1 MFNQLKTKNMQDLVL
16 SAAHT
21 LTVLPPTFHANAEDV
36 EFEEVVAKKQ
46 NHFIESN
53 TQEISF
59 EELCKGSII
68 PNFASN
74 EETISHQAFITA
86 VADAAKD
93 FFKDAEFSDL
103 EIRVSHPIKGRTR
116 DAIGLKAS
124 ELREDQK
131 TIFYER
137 MAFCVEIP
145 SITTN
150 VNGNTLALSIGGVRS
165 YSETRLNSRK
175 SPERFRIFIGFRNR
189 VCTNLCISTDGFL
202 EKLEVMSVG
211 DIYLAAL
218 KLFSRYNAD
227 RDIQLFNYMNNII
240 INESQFCQIIGRM
253 RLYMALPCAEQKKL
267 PQLLLGDSQINAA
280 TRAYISDEN
289 FKNQGSVI
297 TGWQMMNLLNGA
309 AKSSYIDN
317 FLERDV
323 NATNFAFGIAR
334 ALQGD
339 PAYSWFLG

>member
-1 MFNQLKTKNMQDLVL
+1 MTDLVL
-16 SAAHT
+16 SAAPT
-21 LTVLPPTFHANAEDV
+21 LTVHPKGFYSEAEEVD
-36 EFEEVVAKKQ
+36 FEEVASKPQKQ
-46 NHFIESN
+46 NHFIEAN
-53 TQEISF
+53 TIDITLQQ
-59 EELCKGSII
+59 LCNESII

-74 EETISHQAFITA
+74 EETISHQAFISA
-86 VADAAKD
+86 VIDAAKD
-93 FFKDAEFSDL
+93 FYKDIEFSDL
-103 EIRVSHPIKGRTR
+103 ECRVSHPIKGRTR

-150 VNGNTLALSIGGVRS
+150 VNGNTLALSIGGVRA
-165 YSETRLNSRK
+165 YNETRLNSKK

-189 VCTNLCISTDGFL
+189 VCTNLCISTDGL
-202 EKLEVMSVG
+202 MDKLEVMSVG

-218 KLFSRYNAD
+218 RLFSAYNPQ
-227 RDIQLFNYMNNII
+227 RDIRLFQYLSNIRI
-240 INESQFCQIIGRM
+240 SESQFCHIVGRM
-253 RLYMALPCAEQKKL
+253 RLYMALPLVEQKKL
-267 PQLLLGDSQINAA
+267 PKLLLGDCQVNAA
-280 TRAYISDEN
+280 CRAYVSDEN
-289 FKNQGSVI
+289 FKNHNAEI
-297 TGWQMMNLLNGA
+297 NGWEMLNLLNGA

-317 FLERDV
+317 FLERD
-323 NATNFAFGIAR
+323 TNCTTFMLGVAR

>member
-1 MFNQLKTKNMQDLVL
+1 MQDLVL
-16 SAAHT
+16 SAAPT
-21 LTVLPPTFHANAEDV
+21 LTVHPRGFYTDAEEV
-36 EFEEVVAKKQ
+36 QFEEVSSKPNKQ
-46 NHFIESN
+46 NHFIEAN
-53 TQEISF
+53 TFDISLDQ
-59 EELCKGSII
+59 LCNESII
-68 PNFASN
+68 PNFATN
-74 EETISHQAFITA
+74 EETISHQAFIAA
-86 VADAAKD
+86 VTDAAKD
-93 FFKDAEFSDL
+93 FFKDAEFGDL
-103 EIRVSHPIKGRTR
+103 EVRVSHPIKGRTR

-131 TIFYER
+131 TLFFER

-165 YSETRLNSRK
+165 YNETRLNSKK

-189 VCTNLCISTDGFL
+189 VCTNLCVSTDGFM
-202 EKLEVMSVG
+202 ERLEVMSVG

-218 KLFSRYNAD
+218 RLFCSYNAD
-227 RDIQLFNYMNNII
+227 RDIQLFQYLNNMTIT
-240 INESQFCQIIGRM
+240 ESQFCQIVGRM
-253 RLYMALPCAEQKKL
+253 RLYMALPTAEQKKL

-280 TRAYISDEN
+280 CRAYVGDEN
-289 FKNQGSVI
+289 FKNHNAEVS
-297 TGWQMMNLLNGA
+297 GWEMMNLLNGA

-323 NATNFAFGIAR
+323 NCTTFTFGIAR

>member
-1 MFNQLKTKNMQDLVL
+1 MNNELVL
-16 SAAHT
+16 SGART
-21 LTVLPPTFHANAEDV
+21 LTVLPSSFNAEEVD
-36 EFEEVVAKKQ
+36 FEEVIAKKQ

-53 TQEISF
+53 TQEISYK
-59 EELCKGSII
+59 ELCENCII
-68 PNFASN
+68 PNFATN
-74 EETISHQAFITA
+74 EETISHQAFIQA

-93 FFKDAEFSDL
+93 FFRDAEFSEL
-103 EIRVSHPIKGRTR
+103 ELRVSHPIKGRTR

-145 SITTN
+145 SITTTI
-150 VNGNTLALSIGGVRS
+150 NGNTLALSIGGVRS
-165 YSETRLNSRK
+165 YSETRLNSKK
-175 SPERFRIFIGFRNR
+175 SPERFRLFIGFRNR
-189 VCTNLCISTDGFL
+189 VCTNLCISTDGFI
-202 EKLEVMSVG
+202 ERLEVMSVG

-218 KLFSRYNAD
+218 RLFSSYNKE
-227 RDIQLFNYMNNII
+227 RDIQLFNYLNNML
-240 INESQFCQIIGRM
+240 INETQFCQLIGRM
-253 RLYMALPCAEQKKL
+253 RLYQALPLAEQKKL

-289 FKNQGSVI
+289 FKNQNSVI
-297 TGWQMMNLLNGA
+297 NGWMLMNLLNGA

-323 NATNFAFGIAR
+323 NATSFVFGIAR

>member
-1 MFNQLKTKNMQDLVL
+1 MSNLLL
-16 SAAHT
+16 SAAPT
-21 LTVLPPTFHANAEDV
+21 LTVLPPSFQVDAE
-36 EFEEVVAKKQ
+36 EIPFEEVKPQKQ

-53 TQEISF
+53 TQEIAF
-59 EELCKGSII
+59 NDLCNDCVI
-68 PNFASN
+68 PNFATN
-74 EETISHQAFITA
+74 EETISHQAFIQA

-93 FFKDAEFSDL
+93 FFRDAEFGDL
-103 EIRVSHPIKGRTR
+103 ELRVSHPIKGRTR

-131 TIFYER
+131 TLFYER
-137 MAFCVEIP
+137 LAWCIEIP
-145 SITTN
+145 SITTT

-165 YSETRLNSRK
+165 YNETRLNSKK

-189 VCTNLCISTDGFL
+189 VCTNLCISTDGFM

-218 KLFSRYNAD
+218 RLFSSYDMN
-227 RDIQLFNYMNNII
+227 RDIQLFNYLNSVL
-240 INESQFCQIIGRM
+240 INETQFCQILGRM
-253 RLYMALPCAEQKKL
+253 RLYQALPLSEQKKL

-280 TRAYISDEN
+280 TRAYVSDEN
-289 FKNQGSVI
+289 FKNHGSI
-297 TGWQMMNLLNGA
+297 INGWMLMNLLNGS

-323 NATNFAFGIAR
+323 NSTSFAFGIAR

>member
-1 MFNQLKTKNMQDLVL
+1 MQDLVL
-16 SAAHT
+16 SAAPT
-21 LTVLPPTFHANAEDV
+21 LTVHPRGFYTDAEEV
-36 EFEEVVAKKQ
+36 QFEEVSSKPNKQ
-46 NHFIESN
+46 NHFIEAN
-53 TQEISF
+53 TFDISLDQ
-59 EELCKGSII
+59 LCNESII
-68 PNFASN
+68 PNFATN

-93 FFKDAEFSDL
+93 FFRDAEFGDL

-165 YSETRLNSRK
+165 YSETRLNSKK

-189 VCTNLCISTDGFL
+189 VCTNLCISTDGFM

-218 KLFSRYNAD
+218 R
-227 RDIQLFNYMNNII
+227 
-240 INESQFCQIIGRM
+240 C
-253 RLYMALPCAEQKKL
+253 
-267 PQLLLGDSQINAA
+267 
-280 TRAYISDEN
+280 
-289 FKNQGSVI
+289 
-297 TGWQMMNLLNGA
+297 
-309 AKSSYIDN
+309 
-317 FLERDV
+317 
-323 NATNFAFGIAR
+323 
-334 ALQGD
+334 
-339 PAYSWFLG
+339 